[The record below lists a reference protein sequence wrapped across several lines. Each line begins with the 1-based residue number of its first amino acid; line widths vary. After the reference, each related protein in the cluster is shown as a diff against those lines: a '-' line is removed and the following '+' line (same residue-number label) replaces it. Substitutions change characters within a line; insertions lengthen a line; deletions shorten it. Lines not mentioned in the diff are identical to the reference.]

1 MIFRFLKKNKEVE
14 MDITIADI
22 TTEMIGTSA
31 ADSGI
36 IFEEECAGAGAG
48 AGAAKAKYRKNR
60 PLIHADTKRI

>member
-14 MDITIADI
+14 MDITITDI

-48 AGAAKAKYRKNR
+48 AGSGAAKAKHSKNR
-60 PLIHADTKRI
+60 HRIHA